1 MANRL
6 AKSGLFAV
14 LMRRGCTMSWG
25 DWGIVT
31 GLLVLLTVFF
41 FCMDLLY
48 GDRKKTKGTLG
59 EGMPD
64 GHETT
69 GGTSSKHAA

>member
-1 MANRL
+1 MANRFVK
-6 AKSGLFAV
+6 ADLFAV

-25 DWGIVT
+25 YWGIVT
-31 GLLVLLTVFF
+31 GLLVLLAVFF

-48 GDRKKTKGTLG
+48 GDRKKTTRTLG

-64 GHETT
+64 GRETT
-69 GGTSSKHAA
+69 RGTSSKHAA